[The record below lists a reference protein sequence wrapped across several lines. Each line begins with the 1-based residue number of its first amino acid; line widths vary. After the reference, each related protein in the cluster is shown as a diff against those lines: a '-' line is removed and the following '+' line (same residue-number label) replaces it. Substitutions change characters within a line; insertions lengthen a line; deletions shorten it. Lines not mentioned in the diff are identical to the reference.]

1 MSRVLLT
8 TESGADIPPEL
19 AARHHIHT
27 VPMHVSFGGESRED
41 GTFPSDEICGYYR
54 RTGVLPRTS
63 GSTPEDFSRV
73 FDRLHAQYPEG
84 QILHLAYSAVT
95 TCSFQSARLAA
106 EGRDYVTIVDTKMA
120 SAGQGAVVL
129 RTARLLEE
137 HPEWDAARTAAAAE
151 ELSRR
156 CRMCFIPGSLEFPR
170 AGGRVSN
177 ATALC
182 GRLLS
187 IHPLIELQDGYLRAT
202 RKLRGSMERLVP
214 RLVRDYLEEHG
225 LERDELWL
233 IWAPGL
239 DEALRQ
245 SAEGTARACGVRQLH
260 WVKTGGVITT
270 HGGPRAFGVV
280 GFAAGPAVS

>member
-156 CRMCFIPGSLEFPR
+156 CRMCFIPGSLEFLR

-187 IHPLIELQDGYLRAT
+187 MALRLEISEDAFRGIRRRLRLVDAFSPAYRYSRLGVLCALLHIPFRRRRRYFCSQFVAELLSASGAMALPHPAGFYLP
-202 RKLRGSMERLVP
+202 ERL
-214 RLVRDYLEEHG
+214 RR
-225 LERDELWL
+225 ELL
-233 IWAPGL
+233 HAPNL
-239 DEALRQ
+239 AAVE
-245 SAEGTARACGVRQLH
+245 
-260 WVKTGGVITT
+260 K
-270 HGGPRAFGVV
+270 GVV
-280 GFAAGPAVS
+280 